1 MVVIVIVLMFRL
13 QEEHQVPHQT
23 IQVDVEP
30 RGEINM
36 SDYFDKHT
44 PKNFLPTIKE
54 NYIKGWEIWWKVHKS
69 LGRFLL
75 FASPVLILE
84 LIILAIIKHYTGMEF
99 SR

>member
-1 MVVIVIVLMFRL
+1 MKIDTDKFIKNLHK
-13 QEEHQVPHQT
+13 EIKHK
-23 IQVDVEP
+23 
-30 RGEINM
+30 GEINM
-36 SDYFDKHT
+36 DGNQIIETMT

-75 FASPVLILE
+75 FALPVLVLE
-84 LIILAIIKHYTGMEF
+84 FIILAIIKHYTGMEF

>member
-1 MVVIVIVLMFRL
+1 MDGNQIIETM
-13 QEEHQVPHQT
+13 
-23 IQVDVEP
+23 
-30 RGEINM
+30 
-36 SDYFDKHT
+36 T